1 MTPRGLGTLLPR
13 GPLLDDDRRDSGR
26 ERSDDWLDAF
36 DAMLGGLSARR
47 PLEDIFD
54 DVVRQ
59 AAVLSG
65 AAHAFVGVAS
75 ADAPDGWIRAGV
87 GLWASVAPEAID
99 AAVRR
104 QDGAVRVS
112 PRDPAGTPSPGG
124 PLLAVPVRM
133 GSQPVGVLAIA
144 GDAPGPPWDSSVERL
159 LRGFAQ
165 LAAVAHENDRL
176 FGTERAAREQAQ
188 ALRAATQALSAT
200 LSLRDVLAAILSELQ
215 NVVPYD
221 SASVQQLQG
230 ERMVIIGGR
239 GIDLAQFLGVGFE
252 AVRGNVPNRDVLRHR
267 APVIVADILGAHGY
281 ADFPHPAHAISGVRS
296 WLGVPLLF
304 GSRCIGMLTL
314 DKREPH
320 FYTGRH
326 AQAALAFAAQ
336 AAIAIENAS
345 LFERSQRELL
355 DRRRA
360 EEELRGANAR
370 LSGQLAEIEA
380 LQARLREQAL
390 RDSLTGL
397 FNRRYLT
404 ETLHRELS
412 RCAREER
419 PLSLVMLDVDHFKS
433 LNDAF
438 GHEAGDRIL
447 QALGALLS
455 QQIRHEDVACRYG
468 GEEFVMVLPGATA
481 AAGAARAEEW
491 REAVLGLALDHQGTT
506 LGLRVSMGVAES
518 PAHATHA
525 DDLLRRADMALYEAK
540 RQGRNRVVVAE

>member
-1 MTPRGLGTLLPR
+1 
-13 GPLLDDDRRDSGR
+13 
-26 ERSDDWLDAF
+26 
-36 DAMLGGLSARR
+36 LGGLSARR
-47 PLEDIFD
+47 PLGDIFD
-54 DVVRQ
+54 DVVHH
-59 AAVLSG
+59 AARLSG
-65 AAHAFVGVAS
+65 ADHAFLGVANT
-75 ADAPDGWIRAGV
+75 DVPDGAARAGV
-87 GLWASVAPEAID
+87 GLWARVAPEAVD
-99 AAVRR
+99 AEVRR
-104 QDGAVRVS
+104 VQGPLRTWPHDPDGV
-112 PRDPAGTPSPGG
+112 PAPGG
-124 PLLAVPVRM
+124 ALLAVPVRS
-133 GSQPVGVLAIA
+133 GGQVVGTLAIA
-144 GDAPGPPWDSSVERL
+144 ADGPRASTWDEGLARL
-159 LRGFAQ
+159 LAGLAQ

-176 FGTERAAREQAQ
+176 FGTERAAREQEQ

-200 LSLRDVLAAILSELQ
+200 LSLRDVLAAILSELA

-239 GIDLAQFLGVGFE
+239 GIDLEAFLGVGFE
-252 AVRGNVPNRDVLRHR
+252 AVRGSVPNRDVLRHR

-304 GSRCIGMLTL
+304 GSHCTGMLTL
-314 DKREPH
+314 DKREAH

-345 LFERSQRELL
+345 LFERSQRELSE
-355 DRRRA
+355 RRRA

-390 RDSLTGL
+390 RDALTGL

-404 ETLHRELS
+404 ETLQRELS
-412 RCAREER
+412 RCAREHR
-419 PLSLVMLDVDHFKS
+419 PLSVVMLDVDHFKS
-433 LNDAF
+433 LNDAS
-438 GHEAGDRIL
+438 GHEAGDRML
-447 QALGALLS
+447 QALAGLLS
-455 QQIRHEDVACRYG
+455 EQIRNEDVACRYG
-468 GEEFVMVLPGATA
+468 GEEFVIVLPGASAEA
-481 AAGAARAEEW
+481 AALRAEDW
-491 REAVLGLALDHQGTT
+491 RVAVLGLSLDHQGTM

-518 PAHATHA
+518 PVHATHA

-540 RQGRNRVVVAE
+540 RQGRNRVVVAG